1 MNSYKPVVYLVD
13 DDPTIVKA
21 VSRTLR
27 LNDMETETYTS
38 AKEFLNN
45 YTDKP
50 SCLVLDLSMPEM
62 NGLELQNELDRLNIS
77 IPIIFITGHGGV
89 PESVQAVRA
98 GAIDFLEKPFLSEVL
113 LQRIE
118 EALAQD
124 HRTRN
129 KNLEIQEIRDRF
141 KRLTDR
147 ERDVFHKLTTSG
159 SVPSS
164 KEIAKDLDISYR
176 TIEHHRSRILEKTQ
190 TASIPELRALI
201 KQLDLD
207 PREIV

>member
-13 DDPTIVKA
+13 DDPSIVKA

-27 LNDMETETYTS
+27 LNGMEAEAYTS
-38 AKEFLNN
+38 AKEFLDK
-45 YTDKP
+45 YIDKP

-62 NGLELQNELDRLNIS
+62 NGLELQNELERLNIN

-98 GAIDFLEKPFLSEVL
+98 GAIDFLEKPFLPDVL

-124 HRTRN
+124 HRNRN
-129 KNLEIQEIRDRF
+129 RNQEIQEIRDRF

-147 ERDVFHKLTTSG
+147 ERDVFQKLTSSD

-164 KEIAKDLDISYR
+164 KEIARDLDISYR
-176 TIEHHRSRILEKTQ
+176 TIEHHRSRILEKTK

-201 KQLDLD
+201 KELNFD
-207 PREIV
+207 PSEI